1 MVKIIMYS
9 LFLSKKSWPNIS
21 WSRTFF
27 SSIWYKELIERLL
40 YERKSFQ
47 SITYLH
53 LSELFFCGKESVKKS
68 GCSYN
73 LCHLAHLLL
82 TEMHFIRVFLYF
94 FVKLTSFKF
103 WFYMLSFLALFYVAK
118 PYELFISYIA
128 QCENYAKSLVIL
140 AKVT

>member
-1 MVKIIMYS
+1 MYS
-9 LFLSKKSWPNIS
+9 LFLSKKSCPNIS

-128 QCENYAKSLVIL
+128 KCENYAKSLVIL